1 MTSLQRRN
9 SGNSLGKENALP
21 PASILM
27 PPPDLS
33 EETLMAP
40 EHNEIVA
47 KLKFISMLVD
57 TIIDVARCKAAPLSA
72 ITESV
77 SPRNSPA
84 AQGGL
89 DSSSPHHRK
98 LQQLL
103 LYMRC
108 LHLLSQTLDF
118 SRAELQSK
126 KLKPSTSV
134 KNSKLLLMPSIII
147 NKQSILFGDY
157 NHK

>member
-1 MTSLQRRN
+1 
-9 SGNSLGKENALP
+9 
-21 PASILM
+21 M

-89 DSSSPHHRK
+89 DASSPHHRK

-118 SRAELQSK
+118 SRAELKSK

-134 KNSKLLLMPSIII
+134 KNGKHNYQKEFIPLHLYRHQWLL
-147 NKQSILFGDY
+147 
-157 NHK
+157 HKSFLSF